1 MIRSVKFVSIPVR
14 DQDAAL
20 EFYTTKL
27 GFSIVTDQPFGPQ
40 RWIELRPA
48 KGETRVVLFTGE
60 GDEKRIG
67 TFMPLSF
74 ECDNVD
80 KTYEELREKG
90 VEFDKPPTKQ
100 HWGNFAI
107 LKDQDGNKLLI
118 SSGGG

>member
-48 KGETRVVLFTGE
+48 KGDTRVVLFTGE
-60 GDEKRIG
+60 GEEKRIG
-67 TFMPLSF
+67 TFMNLSF

-90 VEFDKPPTKQ
+90 VEFEKPPTKQ

-107 LKDQDGNKLLI
+107 FKDQDGNKLLM

>member
-1 MIRSVKFVSIPVR
+1 MIRCVKFVSIPVR
-14 DQDAAL
+14 DQEAAL

-27 GFSIVTDQPFGPQ
+27 GFSIVTDQPFGAQ

-48 KGETRVVLFTGE
+48 KGETRVVLFTSEGE
-60 GDEKRIG
+60 EKRIG
-67 TFMPLSF
+67 TFMNLSF

-80 KTYEELREKG
+80 KTYEELRAKG
-90 VEFDKPPTKQ
+90 VEFEKPPTKQ

>member
-20 EFYTTKL
+20 EFYTAKL

-60 GDEKRIG
+60 GEEKRIG
-67 TFMPLSF
+67 TFMNLSF

-80 KTYEELREKG
+80 KTYEELRDKG